1 MQYHGDASRY
11 AIRNTDYAS
20 LAIIVVSYN
29 VRELLRACLQATFA
43 SLARA
48 PEIDATVW
56 VIDNASAD
64 GSAEMVA
71 AEFPQ
76 ARLVASRENLGFA
89 GGNNR
94 VLRELGFGD
103 ESGGA
108 EERRSGRPKIG
119 QRSSRTP
126 RNTHH
131 APRPDLILLLN
142 PDAEPVDDAIGQMAH
157 FLLAHPEVG
166 GVGAQLRYPDGRFQH
181 GAFRFPGLFQLWFD
195 LFPPRPRRLL
205 DSRLNGRYPRAAY
218 EGGPSV
224 PDRFRA
230 GRRAHGARRGG
241 RGGRPAR

>member
-1 MQYHGDASRY
+1 MSEETQYHGDASRY

-94 VLRELGFGD
+94 VLRELGFGA
-103 ESGGA
+103 EERGGA
-108 EERRSGRPKIG
+108 EERRSRGAEE
-119 QRSSRTP
+119 RTAHTL
-126 RNTHH
+126 RNTHYGIRTTHH
-131 APRPDLILLLN
+131 APISSS
-142 PDAEPVDDAIGQMAH
+142 
-157 FLLAHPEVG
+157 F
-166 GVGAQLRYPDGRFQH
+166 
-181 GAFRFPGLFQLWFD
+181 
-195 LFPPRPRRLL
+195 
-205 DSRLNGRYPRAAY
+205 
-218 EGGPSV
+218 
-224 PDRFRA
+224 
-230 GRRAHGARRGG
+230 
-241 RGGRPAR
+241 